1 MVMVIIMKFVV
12 YMVMVMVIGTDGIVD
27 NGTI

>member
-1 MVMVIIMKFVV
+1 MVMVIFMQFVA

>member
-1 MVMVIIMKFVV
+1 MVMVIIMQFVA
-12 YMVMVMVIGTDGIVD
+12 YMVMAMVIGTDGIVD